1 MTTESSSDIEAFAA
15 APAATHKSLSRYALI
30 LLLVIFVLNS
40 VDRQIVNILAEPIR
54 KDLGLRDSQIGM
66 MTGLSFALL
75 YATLGVPIARLAERG
90 SRPLIIAGS
99 IVVWSGFTA
108 LCGVTRTFPQL
119 VLARIGVGVGEAGSA
134 PASLSL
140 ISDTV
145 PRERRA
151 SALALYSMGAPIGG
165 LLGMAIGGLVADIGG
180 WRMAF
185 FVAAGPGVLIGA
197 LAALTLKDRR
207 SAFRPT
213 PQAGDSTPSFLE
225 ASRELL
231 GCRTYT
237 LFLAA
242 GVLQAFLGYGTLSFL
257 GSFFFRN
264 HTVVIARTAATLGLQ
279 SAGFLGLALGLISGV
294 GGILGSY
301 IGGQLADRH
310 IKSNPKALATQ
321 AALLNLIAAPLYI
334 MAMLV
339 GSAPLAL
346 VLLFF
351 QSLCNTMTYA
361 PFYTVLL
368 SVVRPRSRAT
378 AASLFFLMSNLLG
391 LGLGPL
397 LVGSLSDYLATGVGL
412 GVAEGLRW
420 ALVIAALVGM
430 LIAALYGR
438 GRKYVVRDMV
448 S

>member
-1 MTTESSSDIEAFAA
+1 MTTESPSEIQAFAVT
-15 APAATHKSLSRYALI
+15 PASSPTGLSRYALV
-30 LLLVIFVLNS
+30 LLMVVFVLSN

-90 SRPLIIAGS
+90 RRPLIIATS
-99 IVVWSGFTA
+99 IVIWSGFTA
-108 LCGVTRTFPQL
+108 LCGVTQTFLQL
-119 VLARIGVGVGEAGSA
+119 VSARIGVGIGEAGSA

-145 PRERRA
+145 PREKRA
-151 SALALYSMGAPIGG
+151 SALGFYSMGAPIGG

-185 FVAAGPGVLIGA
+185 FVAAAPGLLIGA
-197 LAALTLKDRR
+197 LAALTLKDRG
-207 SAFRPT
+207 SAFKPA
-213 PQAGDSTPSFLE
+213 PQAGDSTPNFIE

-231 GCRTYT
+231 GCRTYVF
-237 LFLAA
+237 FLAG
-242 GVLQAFLGYGTLSFL
+242 GVLQALLGYGTLSFL

-264 HTVVIARTAATLGLQ
+264 HGEMIARTAATFGLH
-279 SAGFLGLALGLISGV
+279 SAGFLGLSLGLISGV
-294 GGILGSY
+294 AGILGSY
-301 IGGQLADRH
+301 IGGKLADRH
-310 IKSNPKALATQ
+310 IKSNPKGLATQ
-321 AALLNLIAAPLYI
+321 AALLNLLATPLYI
-334 MAMLV
+334 SAMLV

-346 VLLFF
+346 ALLFF

-361 PFYTVLL
+361 PFYTVLQ
-368 SVVRPRSRAT
+368 SVVRPRTRAT
-378 AASLFFLMSNLLG
+378 AAALFLLMSNLFG

-412 GVAEGLRW
+412 GAAEGLRW
-420 ALVIAALVGM
+420 ALVAGALVGV
-430 LIAALYGR
+430 LVAGIYWQA
-438 GRKYVVRDMV
+438 RKHMVRDLV